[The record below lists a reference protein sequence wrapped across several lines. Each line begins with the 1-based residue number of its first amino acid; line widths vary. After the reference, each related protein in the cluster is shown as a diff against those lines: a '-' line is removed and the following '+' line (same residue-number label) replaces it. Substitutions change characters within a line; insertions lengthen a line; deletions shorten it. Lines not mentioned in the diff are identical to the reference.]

1 MSRSNGL
8 AKNGGRK
15 VVNEA
20 ELLAAIQQTLV
31 ERNLDEKL
39 VEFDQDKFADARA
52 LSDHMSKEV
61 AAIIGPHGGAMMNHR
76 WAAPNT
82 LVIDFFPTNFLNY
95 AQWEETSMLNQNYA
109 AVVVEPAY
117 GTDMVI
123 DPEHVTRLLTENL
136 GKVRRES
143 IRDVYSWGSE

>member
-20 ELLAAIQQTLV
+20 ELLAAIRHTLV
-31 ERNLDEKL
+31 ERNLGEKV
-39 VEFDQDKFADARA
+39 VEFDQDRFADARA
-52 LSDHMSKEV
+52 LSHYMSKEV

-76 WAAPNT
+76 WAAPDT
-82 LVIDFFPTNFLNY
+82 LVIEFFPTNFLY
-95 AQWEETSMLNQNYA
+95 YGHWEETSLLNQTYA
-109 AVVVEPAY
+109 AVVVEPSQ

-123 DPEHVTRLLTENL
+123 NHEHITRLLHENL
-136 GKVRRES
+136 GKVRQDS
-143 IRDVYSWGSE
+143 IRDVYSWESE

>member
-8 AKNGGRK
+8 AKNGGLK
-15 VVNEA
+15 VVNED
-20 ELLAAIQQTLV
+20 ELLTAIRQTLA

-39 VEFDQDKFADARA
+39 VEFDQESYADVQA
-52 LSDHMSKEV
+52 LSDYMSNEV

-82 LVIDFFPTNFLNY
+82 LVIEFFPTNFLNY
-95 AQWEETSMLNQNYA
+95 AQWEEASLINQNYA
-109 AVVVEPAY
+109 AVVVEPAH

-123 DPEHVTRLLTENL
+123 DPEHVTRMLTENL

-143 IRDVYSWGSE
+143 IRDVYSWESE

>member
-20 ELLAAIQQTLV
+20 ELLTVIQQTLV

-39 VEFDQDKFADARA
+39 VEFDQESYADVRA
-52 LSDHMSKEV
+52 LSDYMSTEV

-82 LVIDFFPTNFLNY
+82 LVIEFLPTNFLNY
-95 AQWEETSMLNQNYA
+95 AQWEEASLLNQNYA
-109 AVVVEPAY
+109 AVVVEPAH

-123 DPEHVTRLLTENL
+123 DPEDVTRLLTENL

-143 IRDVYSWGSE
+143 IRDVYSWEAE